1 MAEFPPEFS
10 SFPGDSSPSSAPP
23 LREEKPL
30 PISALNRRVR
40 QILEGNFPLCWVS
53 GEISNLTL
61 AASGH
66 AYFSL
71 KDDQA
76 QARCVMFRSRVQTL
90 GFRPENGQKVEA
102 RVLVSLYEPRGDFQL
117 NVEALRPAGLGNLY
131 EQFVRLK
138 ARLDAEGL
146 FAAENRLPIPAYPRR
161 IGIVTS
167 PQAAALRDVLTTL
180 ARRAPHIPVILYPTP
195 VQGDE
200 APPRIVAAL
209 EAAYA
214 RAEVDVLL
222 VVRGGGSI
230 EDLWA
235 FNDER
240 VVRAVAAAPLP
251 VVSGIGHETD
261 FTLADFA
268 ADLRAP
274 TPTGAAELASPDRE
288 ALLDRLDELHRRLAR
303 RAGRLIDDH
312 GQRLDYL
319 ARRLIHP
326 AQRIARHRETLQA
339 LAQRL
344 AQAGRRRLAEQHT
357 ALSRLDGRL
366 RARRPSVAPQQ
377 ARLAALEQRLHGTAR
392 QRLESTRQRLAHL
405 GAALAHLSPEGVL
418 ARGYALAF
426 DAEGRI
432 VRQAAALRPGDGLSL
447 RLHEGSAAVRVE
459 STSLVPAAAPK
470 RG

>member
-1 MAEFPPEFS
+1 MADFSASPP
-10 SFPGDSSPSSAPP
+10 PAPP
-23 LREEKPL
+23 FREEKPL
-30 PISALNRRVR
+30 PISALNRQVR
-40 QILEGNFPLCWVS
+40 QILESNFPLCWVS

-146 FAAENRLPIPAYPRR
+146 FAAENRLPIPAHPRR

-180 ARRAPHIPVILYPTP
+180 ARRAPHVPVILYPSL

-251 VVSGIGHETD
+251 VISGIGHETD
-261 FTLADFA
+261 FTLTDFA

-366 RARRPSVAPQQ
+366 RARRPTVVPQQ
-377 ARLAALEQRLHGTAR
+377 ARLVELEHRLHTASQHRLEATRHRLEQ
-392 QRLESTRQRLAHL
+392 L

-426 DAEGRI
+426 DADGQI
-432 VRQAAALRPGDGLSL
+432 VRHAAALRPGDGLAL
-447 RLHEGSAAVRVE
+447 RLHQGSAAVRVE
-459 STSLVPAAAPK
+459 STSLVPAAVPK
-470 RG
+470 RS

>member
-1 MAEFPPEFS
+1 MSQGVECYSCLPKTAWPPT
-10 SFPGDSSPSSAPP
+10 SF
-23 LREEKPL
+23 REEKPL
-30 PISALNRRVR
+30 PISALNRQVR
-40 QILEGNFPLCWVS
+40 QILESNFPLCWVS

-146 FAAENRLPIPAYPRR
+146 FAAENRLPIPAYPHR

-251 VVSGIGHETD
+251 VVSGIGH
-261 FTLADFA
+261 
-268 ADLRAP
+268 
-274 TPTGAAELASPDRE
+274 
-288 ALLDRLDELHRRLAR
+288 HR
-303 RAGRLIDDH
+303 H
-312 GQRLDYL
+312 KN
-319 ARRLIHP
+319 
-326 AQRIARHRETLQA
+326 
-339 LAQRL
+339 
-344 AQAGRRRLAEQHT
+344 
-357 ALSRLDGRL
+357 S
-366 RARRPSVAPQQ
+366 
-377 ARLAALEQRLHGTAR
+377 
-392 QRLESTRQRLAHL
+392 
-405 GAALAHLSPEGVL
+405 
-418 ARGYALAF
+418 
-426 DAEGRI
+426 
-432 VRQAAALRPGDGLSL
+432 
-447 RLHEGSAAVRVE
+447 
-459 STSLVPAAAPK
+459 
-470 RG
+470 